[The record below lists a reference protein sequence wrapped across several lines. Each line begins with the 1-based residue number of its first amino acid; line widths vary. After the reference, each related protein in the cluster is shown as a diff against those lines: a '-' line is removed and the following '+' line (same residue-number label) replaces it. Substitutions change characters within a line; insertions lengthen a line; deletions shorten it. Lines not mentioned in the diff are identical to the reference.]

1 MAICPRRL
9 FWLAAVIAV
18 VACRGV
24 SAQECADVLRRLADA
39 HAQRPR
45 HAFTMSAV
53 IQVDP
58 EMEKM
63 LRAEPGAWSV
73 RDYYTDLATG
83 QRLPITSLTTIG
95 VDENLRAV
103 TRYRVLIGTVSAQAN
118 TSTEIISPTEWMP
131 SVPEGRNAVA
141 TVTTNIVDSP
151 AESRRHRLA
160 GRMPHRLNWADTTYI
175 TMVTYCI
182 ENLKAAPD
190 LVCVRD
196 QDATLLSSAYHG
208 TEIWVDDAGEVPR
221 VRLQWPGGDLVRH
234 EFSGRWPAA
243 VYPARLPR
251 EVRVFNDR
259 VNGVDGDPSVHAQFE
274 LFSEVT
280 VPAPAELLA
289 ITPQSL
295 GVQVREVVAKPVQDS
310 ALASAAITVGLPPRR
325 GWQIGLVVLA
335 VIAGVGAFVAFRYAR
350 QRRA

>member
-1 MAICPRRL
+1 MQSNRVLGLSAMVAVAACPGA
-9 FWLAAVIAV
+9 F
-18 VACRGV
+18 
-24 SAQECADVLRRLADA
+24 AQDCADTLRRLTDA
-39 HAQRPR
+39 HAQRPQ

-58 EMEKM
+58 EMEKV
-63 LRAEPGAWSV
+63 LRAEPGAWGV

-83 QRLPITSLTTIG
+83 QRLPITSTTTFG
-95 VDENLRAV
+95 VDENLRVV
-103 TRYRVLIGTVSAQAN
+103 TRFRVLIGTVSAQAN
-118 TSTEIISPTEWMP
+118 TSTEIISPTEWMQ
-131 SVPEGRNAVA
+131 SVPEGRNAIA
-141 TVTTNIVDSP
+141 RVTRYGEENP
-151 AESRRHRLA
+151 EESRRHRRA

-175 TMVTYCI
+175 TLVTYCI
-182 ENLKAAPD
+182 ENLKVAPD

-196 QDATLLSSAYHG
+196 QDATRLSSAYHG

-259 VNGVDGDPSVHAQFE
+259 VNGVDGDPSVHVQFE

-280 VPAPAELLA
+280 VPAPADLLA

-295 GVQVREVVAKPVQDS
+295 GVQVTELVGKPVQDS
-310 ALASAAITVGLPPRR
+310 ALASAAIAVGLPPRR

-335 VIAGVGAFVAFRYAR
+335 VVAGVGAIVAVRYAR
-350 QRRA
+350 RGRA